1 LCRSQCFSIVP
12 VFKLINNFQ
21 FRFGIRFLGKWS
33 GVVLIIVPIAVLI
46 VVLIVFIVFIVFIFV
61 IPLIVIVVL
70 LLLLLTTRQL
80 RAEIWFIVGLAVVEH
95 VFGFT
100 RVFAAG
106 IVWVAINSTCSRA
119 GATAYDGV
127 FIRTG

>member
-1 LCRSQCFSIVP
+1 MGTLCRSQCFSIVP
-12 VFKLINNFQ
+12 VFELINNFQ

-33 GVVLIIVPIAVLI
+33 G
-46 VVLIVFIVFIVFIFV
+46 IVFIFV
-61 IPLIVIVVL
+61 IPLVVVVLL

-80 RAEIWFIVGLAVVEH
+80 QAEIWFIVGLAVVEH